1 MWRYQRNQIKVVFRF
16 SPPNFVSDYQYS
28 NCWIQK
34 YTNWEF
40 VLHSKQVLPLNLAM
54 QVKWRPGNRN
64 LEYSCQI
71 QISLQTSKLFA
82 GLKRK
87 TGIIVNIFSNLRKY
101 NFLWR
106 CWAVLV
112 PAIWAGASL
121 SRESDSGSALT
132 RNNELLKINL
142 LLP

>member
-1 MWRYQRNQIKVVFRF
+1 MWRSQQNQIKVVFRF

-54 QVKWRPGNRN
+54 QVKWRTGNRN
-64 LEYSCQI
+64 LENSCQI
-71 QISLQTSKLFA
+71 QITLQTSKLFS
-82 GLKRK
+82 GLSTK
-87 TGIIVNIFSNLRKY
+87 TGIIVNIFHTSGNITFY
-101 NFLWR
+101 GG

-112 PAIWAGASL
+112 LAIWAGASL
-121 SRESDSGSALT
+121 KSGPALT
-132 RNNELLKINL
+132 RNNEPFKINVL
-142 LLP
+142 LS

>member
-1 MWRYQRNQIKVVFRF
+1 MWRYQKNQIKAVFRF

-54 QVKWRPGNRN
+54 QVKWRTGNRN

-71 QISLQTSKLFA
+71 QINLQTSELFA
-82 GLKRK
+82 GLNTK
-87 TGIIVNIFSNLRKY
+87 TGIIVNIFHNAGNITFYGGVELFWFWQY
-101 NFLWR
+101 EL
-106 CWAVLV
+106 AQVLV
-112 PAIWAGASL
+112 
-121 SRESDSGSALT
+121 RT
-132 RNNELLKINL
+132 RPNLKQRTV
-142 LLP
+142 

>member
-1 MWRYQRNQIKVVFRF
+1 MWRSQQNQIKVVFRF

-54 QVKWRPGNRN
+54 QVKWRTGNRN

-71 QISLQTSKLFA
+71 QINLQTSELFA
-82 GLKRK
+82 GLNTK
-87 TGIIVNIFSNLRKY
+87 TGIIVNIFHNTGNITFYGGVELFWFWQY
-101 NFLWR
+101 EL
-106 CWAVLV
+106 ALVLV
-112 PAIWAGASL
+112 
-121 SRESDSGSALT
+121 RT
-132 RNNELLKINL
+132 RFNLKQRTV
-142 LLP
+142 

>member
-1 MWRYQRNQIKVVFRF
+1 MWRSQQNQIKVVFRF

-54 QVKWRPGNRN
+54 QVKWRTGNRN

-71 QISLQTSKLFA
+71 QINLQTSELFA
-82 GLKRK
+82 GLNTK
-87 TGIIVNIFSNLRKY
+87 TGIIVNIFHNAGNITFYGGVELFWFWQYELAR
-101 NFLWR
+101 
-106 CWAVLV
+106 VLV
-112 PAIWAGASL
+112 
-121 SRESDSGSALT
+121 RT
-132 RNNELLKINL
+132 RFNLKQRTV
-142 LLP
+142 